1 MNSAFAAV
9 AARASEL
16 KFTVGVLQ
24 QRRTDAVS
32 LSLTLSLSYYFSLN
46 EKILI
51 ERERERERRM
61 RQPLSV
67 RKRLQ
72 SFECEYGVWKFADTE
87 ELDAAGRGE

>member
-1 MNSAFAAV
+1 
-9 AARASEL
+9 
-16 KFTVGVLQ
+16 
-24 QRRTDAVS
+24 
-32 LSLTLSLSYYFSLN
+32 
-46 EKILI
+46 
-51 ERERERERRM
+51 M